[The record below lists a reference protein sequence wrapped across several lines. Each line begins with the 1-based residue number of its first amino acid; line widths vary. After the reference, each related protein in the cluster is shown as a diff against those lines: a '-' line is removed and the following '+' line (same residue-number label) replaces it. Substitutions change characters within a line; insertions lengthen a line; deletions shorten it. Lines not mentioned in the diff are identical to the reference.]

1 MKRRNFL
8 VGVGTTAIGGSALLG
23 SGAFSRVESQR
34 RAKIQVAKDP
44 DAYLGLDGCPDSPNS
59 SYTDITERGHLA
71 IEMSPENPTEAGGQ
85 GINSDSRSY
94 FDDVFQI
101 CNNGKQPVCVWIG
114 DAEWPMY
121 TDDEKRIEFYT
132 GSSAGAGDLSELAD
146 QSIVGEENAL
156 PLGVGECLC
165 VGLAVVS
172 KGLKKGDQIL
182 EDLDDEIVIHA
193 DADGD
198 CFPVTLPQCPLYGT
212 SREDPTAIFGV
223 RYDPDADEI
232 IEQQVGEIPDD
243 SADSN
248 YPNGLAFDNDNLV
261 WYFAEDTGE
270 LKTMNEDGDLG
281 IEEYGVITPGGEP
294 IAGAAFW
301 NDTGEYLFI
310 PNGGNQ
316 LWAADISGGT
326 VETRVVTDLDWSGIN
341 LGDLAIDRDQEILY
355 VSTTNTNESGPNFF
369 SVDLD
374 DLDDQNEIVASTDRT
389 AFAVRSQIAFA
400 ESTLWAH
407 NAGNGDWRTVD
418 VSDGTLS
425 DLVDTTREYTDL
437 AQCGFFE
444 INT

>member
-1 MKRRNFL
+1 MKRRKFL
-8 VGVGTTAIGGSALLG
+8 IGAGSTAIGGSALLG
-23 SGAFSRVESQR
+23 SGAFTRVESQR

-44 DAYLGLDGCPDSPNS
+44 DAYLGLDGCPDSPNR
-59 SYTDITERGHLA
+59 SYTNIDESGHLEVA
-71 IEMSPENPTEAGGQ
+71 MEPDNETDPGGL

-114 DAEWPMY
+114 DADWPTY
-121 TDDEKRIEFYT
+121 NDEKRVEFYV
-132 GSSAGAGDLSELAD
+132 GPSAGASDLTELED
-146 QSIVGEENAL
+146 QSIVGEENAVL
-156 PLGVGECLC
+156 LGVGECLC
-165 VGLAVVS
+165 IGLAVVS
-172 KGLKKGDQIL
+172 KGLEEDDQVL
-182 EDLDDEIVIHA
+182 EDLDNEIVIHA
-193 DADGD
+193 DADAECIPD
-198 CFPVTLPQCPLYGT
+198 TLPQCPLYGT
-212 SREDPTAIFGV
+212 SREDPTAIFSI
-223 RYDPDADEI
+223 RYDPDADEV
-232 IEQQVGEIPDD
+232 IEQEIGAIPDD

-248 YPNGLAFDNDNLV
+248 YPNGLAFDNDSLV

-270 LKTMNEDGDLG
+270 LKTMNEDGNLG

-301 NDTGEYLFI
+301 NATGEYLFI
-310 PNGGNQ
+310 PNGGSQ

-326 VETRVVTDLDWSGIN
+326 AETRVVTDLDWSGIN
-341 LGDLAIDRDQEILY
+341 LGDLAIDRDQGILY

-369 SVDLD
+369 SVDLN
-374 DLDDQNEIVASTDRT
+374 DLDEQNEIVASNDRT

-444 INT
+444 LEG